1 MKFWPWS
8 KSDDLH
14 KIIPED
20 MDEAREARKKS
31 ERDLHEVR
39 GQRHEVDRIA
49 SKLREIRQENHL
61 AEILERSIKPKEDPD
76 E

>member
-1 MKFWPWS
+1 MKFWPWL
-8 KSDDLH
+8 KHDDL
-14 KIIPED
+14 KKTAPED
-20 MDEAREARKKS
+20 IDEAREARKKS
-31 ERDLHEVR
+31 ERELHEIR

-49 SKLREIRQENHL
+49 SRLRQIRQENHL